1 MRNQIFLLIS
11 NVPVVQWQLRRCRRA
26 SRSRG
31 MLPAGWGS
39 WFLLSARP
47 AALISPGLSVWA
59 SHNQETAGRRRDSR
73 CGWGWWWLSK
83 FEQVKSERIR
93 RRNDCRAVFCGCVP
107 GTKPTAILDILCVS
121 KREIQIIH
129 YSCFAASSTPMIT
142 RFIAFQSLEVIK

>member
-1 MRNQIFLLIS
+1 MRNQICLLIS

-26 SRSRG
+26 SRARG

-83 FEQVKSERIR
+83 FEQVNLNVSA
-93 RRNDCRAVFCGCVP
+93 DV
-107 GTKPTAILDILCVS
+107 TTA
-121 KREIQIIH
+121 EP
-129 YSCFAASSTPMIT
+129 CFAVVYLGPNQQPSWIFCAWVNEEY
-142 RFIAFQSLEVIK
+142 RLFIFHVLPHRRHRWSHDLVHFKA